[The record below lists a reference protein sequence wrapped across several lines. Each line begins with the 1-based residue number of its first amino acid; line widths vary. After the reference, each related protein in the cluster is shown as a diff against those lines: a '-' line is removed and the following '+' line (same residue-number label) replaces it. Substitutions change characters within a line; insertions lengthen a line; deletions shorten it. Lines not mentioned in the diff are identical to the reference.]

1 MIYCYQV
8 SILDEKDVKMVPLV
22 SEIKLVAERNDDL
35 TFQLLR
41 FVEYLYY
48 VKHYKIKLISKL
60 PSNGQVCAVYIYVAV
75 FKGTWHF
82 YH

>member
-1 MIYCYQV
+1 MIWCYYQV

-41 FVEYLYY
+41 SVNVVFHIWITLYY
-48 VKHYKIKLISKL
+48 NYKL
-60 PSNGQVCAVYIYVAV
+60 
-75 FKGTWHF
+75 
-82 YH
+82 

>member
-1 MIYCYQV
+1 MRLTVLSYDLLIYQV

-60 PSNGQVCAVYIYVAV
+60 YLVMARCVLCIS
-75 FKGTWHF
+75 T
-82 YH
+82 

>member
-60 PSNGQVCAVYIYVAV
+60 YLVMARCVLCICNC
-75 FKGTWHF
+75 T
-82 YH
+82 